1 VVTWTDLDLQDNG
14 TGKTKTAKILA
25 ELKFSKRDQDNIP
38 RGLLYLRGNHFRIG
52 ELKFQSNDASNNT
65 QQNGTQENQSSLSR
79 LRTLIREQLLT
90 QLALCPESV
99 IIIDE
104 FELFHRRT
112 VTVFQEFL
120 DATYPVITYNSK
132 SWQIQGGLT
141 PWTNDQ

>member
-1 VVTWTDLDLQDNG
+1 
-14 TGKTKTAKILA
+14 
-25 ELKFSKRDQDNIP
+25 
-38 RGLLYLRGNHFRIG
+38 LRGNHFRIG
-52 ELKFQSNDASNNT
+52 EQLFSAGELKFQSNNASNNA

>member
-1 VVTWTDLDLQDNG
+1 LRLTSPILKDNG

-52 ELKFQSNDASNNT
+52 EQLLSAGELKLQSHNASTQHNNT
-65 QQNGTQENQSSLSR
+65 HESQSSISR

-90 QLALCPESV
+90 QLALCPDSV

-120 DATYPVITYNSK
+120 DATYPVITYNSE
-132 SWQIQGGLT
+132 WHIRATLTGL
-141 PWTNDQ
+141 N